1 MKKKELGAKF
11 YWMEQ
16 AVVARLAKFKDIR
29 KIKGY
34 IPQLNQKSS
43 LIDEN

>member
-16 AVVARLAKFKDIR
+16 AVVARLAKFEDIR
-29 KIKGY
+29 IIKGY
-34 IPQLNQKSS
+34 IPQLNQDV
-43 LIDEN
+43 LYIYV